1 MASALNPEQ
10 TIAHGL
16 TRLAVKELRSARAAL
31 HDRAVRDGSLHA
43 ARKSVK
49 HVRAVLRLLGADHA
63 RGLATTE
70 KHLRA
75 ANRALSPLRDA
86 EVIVKSLHNL
96 RRNAPELFSAAAF
109 AQLRDRL
116 VTRKRQLLRDV
127 IKDGTIRDIRAHL
140 RKAAAGTRHWRAAHK
155 GFRTI
160 TAGMT
165 ISHQRSRAAMVRAER
180 GQRPAQ
186 FHEWRRQLK
195 CLWYQMRLLGPLA
208 PLRGDVRALHAAEGC
223 LGDDHDMVLLHDIVL
238 AEIASHGLAVDPRRL
253 RRATARYQAVLRK
266 RALAGVRHI
275 CALEPREYAQRARRA
290 WKDAALKAGT

>member
-1 MASALNPEQ
+1 MASELNPGQ

-16 TRLAVKELRSARAAL
+16 TRLAAKELRSARAVL

-49 HVRAVLRLLGADHA
+49 HVRAVLQLLRADHA
-63 RGLATTE
+63 RGLAKTE

-86 EVIVKSLHNL
+86 EAIVKSLHSL
-96 RRNAPELFSAAAF
+96 RLDAPDLFSATAF

-116 VTRKRQLLRDV
+116 VTRKRQLLREV
-127 IKDGTIRDIRAHL
+127 LRDGTMRNIRAHL
-140 RKAAAGTRHWRAAHK
+140 RKAAAGTEHWRATHK
-155 GFRTI
+155 GFRTM

-165 ISHQRSRAAMVRAER
+165 VSHQRSRAAMARAEQGR
-180 GQRPAQ
+180 HPAQ

-195 CLWYQMRLLGPLA
+195 CLWYQTRLLGPLA
-208 PLRGDVRALHAAEGC
+208 PLRRDVRALHSAEGC
-223 LGDDHDMVLLHDIVL
+223 LGDDHDMVLLRDIVL
-238 AEIASHGLAVDPRRL
+238 SEIASHGLAVDPRRL
-253 RRATARYQAVLRK
+253 RMATARYQAVLRK

-275 CALEPREYAQRARRA
+275 CALGPREYALRARHA
-290 WKDAALKAGT
+290 WKNARLKAGT

>member
-16 TRLAVKELRSARAAL
+16 TRLALKELRSARAAL
-31 HDRAVRDGSLHA
+31 HARAVGDGSLHA

-49 HVRAVLRLLGADHA
+49 HVRAVLRLLKADHA
-63 RGLATTE
+63 RGLAKTE

-86 EVIVKSLHNL
+86 EAIVKSLHNL
-96 RRNAPELFSAAAF
+96 RRNAPELFSAPAF

-127 IKDGTIRDIRAHL
+127 LRDGTIRDIRAHL
-140 RKAAAGTRHWRAAHK
+140 RKAAAGARRWRAAHK
-155 GFRTI
+155 GFRTM
-160 TAGMT
+160 TAGLT
-165 ISHQRSRAAMVRAER
+165 VSHQRSRAAMVRAER
-180 GQRPAQ
+180 GRGPAQ

-208 PLRGDVRALHAAEGC
+208 PLRGDVRALHAAEGS

-238 AEIASHGLAVDPRRL
+238 AEIASRGLAVDPRRL

-275 CALEPREYAQRARRA
+275 YTLEPREYAQRARRA
-290 WKDAALKAGT
+290 WENARDKAGT